1 MKQTRMDYGVVLS
14 VSPIEED
21 HTALERILRS
31 PWQLSTTE
39 TLSSALTHIALREF
53 AVIICEQKLV
63 SGSWKDVLNH
73 VRSVPHPPLVVVTSR
88 LADERLWAEALNLG
102 AYDVLAKPFD
112 ATEVRRVV
120 GLAGARWQSDRLG
133 PVHRQR
139 SQIGKTL
146 RVRTAVN

>member
-1 MKQTRMDYGVVLS
+1 MDYGVVLS

-31 PWQLSTTE
+31 PWQLSRTE
-39 TLSSALTHIALREF
+39 TLSSAVTHIARREF
-53 AVIICEQKLV
+53 SVIICEQELT

-73 VRSVPHPPLVVVTSR
+73 ARSVLHPPLVVVSSR

-112 ATEVRRVV
+112 PTEVRRVV
-120 GLAGARWQSDRLG
+120 GLAGARWQSDRFG
-133 PVHRQR
+133 PVHRER
-139 SQIGKTL
+139 SQIGKSP
-146 RVRTAVN
+146 RVRIAAN